1 MTGDW
6 PYPPVT
12 AILAYLILP
21 SVHSTL
27 RTSSGSEKVS
37 YLSSVIVDPS
47 ILHSARHD
55 LFKVAMCTLQLEPVP
70 LGQYFTCV
78 VPTSTPLQSSNAHRH
93 NCKCSRH
100 IKDKETRDKAARK
113 EAYTSYQIRL
123 TQVEVAAS
131 SPWPK
136 LMILGSG
143 LTDAIDE

>member
-12 AILAYLILP
+12 AIRAYLILP

-37 YLSSVIVDPS
+37 YLSSVFVDPS
-47 ILHSARHD
+47 ILHSDRHD
-55 LFKVAMCTLQLEPVP
+55 LFKVAMCTLQLKPVP

-78 VPTSTPLQSSNAHRH
+78 VPTSTPLQPLNYHHR

-100 IKDKETRDKAARK
+100 IKDKETRDEAARK
-113 EAYTSYQIRL
+113 DAYTSYLIRL
-123 TQVEVAAS
+123 TQVELVAS

-143 LTDAIDE
+143 CCDAVRE

>member
-1 MTGDW
+1 MAGDW

-27 RTSSGSEKVS
+27 RTSSGSDKVS

-78 VPTSTPLQSSNAHRH
+78 VPTSTPLLPSHFYHFSS
-93 NCKCSRH
+93 KCSKRN
-100 IKDKETRDKAARK
+100 KYKETRDKAARK
-113 EAYTSYQIRL
+113 EAFTSYLIKL
-123 TQVEVAAS
+123 TQVELAAS

-143 LTDAIDE
+143 LIDAKDD